1 MKLHANTGVEEKEQW
16 RERITRALL
25 ELRSGD
31 ERICDAF
38 RPSRDDGGG
47 DAAADSAKL

>member
-16 RERITRALL
+16 RERIMRALQ

-31 ERICDAF
+31 ERISDGMRRC
-38 RPSRDDGGG
+38 RDDGGD